1 MTVLT
6 IVLSNSTSNPAT
18 TATNVGFTRDFNVSL
33 PRALSI
39 GRKKAKLLEA
49 TCFQLNDATTIKLL
63 DISIPFLETR
73 KSNVIATSS
82 NASATF
88 ATALNASYDA
98 SRNRNTGLLLTVTG
112 RSSHTVY
119 PADLEFD
126 ISTTRIPKHFVVKV
140 RSGIDGSSADV
151 NIRYLILKF
160 AIDTIDV

>member
-18 TATNVGFTRDFNVSL
+18 TATNAGFVRDFNVSL

-39 GRKKAKLLEA
+39 GRKRARLLEA

-63 DISIPFLETR
+63 DVSIPFLETR
-73 KSNVIATSS
+73 KSNVVATSS
-82 NASATF
+82 NPAATF
-88 ATALNASYDA
+88 ATAANAAYDA
-98 SRNRNTGLLLTVTG
+98 DRSRSTGLLLSLTG

-119 PADLEFD
+119 PDAMEFD
-126 ISTTRIPKHFVVKV
+126 VSSTRIPKHFVVKV
-140 RSGIDGSSADV
+140 RSGIDGTSAQV